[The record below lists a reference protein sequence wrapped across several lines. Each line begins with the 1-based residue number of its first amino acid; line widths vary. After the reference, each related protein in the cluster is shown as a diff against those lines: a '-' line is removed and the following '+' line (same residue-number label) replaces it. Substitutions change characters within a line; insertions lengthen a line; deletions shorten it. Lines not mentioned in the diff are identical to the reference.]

1 MSLEYPIDRVRNIGI
16 MAHIDAGK
24 TTTTERILYY
34 TGQTYKIG
42 EVHDGAATTDFM
54 EQEQERGITI
64 QSAAITAHWK
74 DCRINLI
81 DTPGHVDFTVEVE
94 RCLRVLDGAVAV
106 FCAKGGVEP
115 QSETV
120 WRQADKYAI
129 PRLCYVNKMDI
140 MGADFYNVVSMIE
153 DRLGANP
160 VCVQIPIGQRDDFKG
175 IINLIDMNAVI
186 YNDDDTLGT
195 KPVTTEIPEEYL
207 ESAGIYRDKLLEAAS
222 EADDALIEKY
232 FNGEEFTHD
241 EIIGALRKLTIA
253 NKIVC
258 VCCGTSYRNKGV
270 QPLLDLIVDLL
281 PSPID
286 VPHVKGINPRT
297 QEEEY
302 RESSVDAP
310 FSALAFKIV
319 VDPFVGKLV
328 FARIYS
334 GKIQAGQQIWNS
346 TKQKRDRVGRL
357 VIMHAAQREE
367 IQEADAGEIVA
378 FVGLKDVGTGDTL
391 CDEKK
396 QIILESMEF
405 PDPVIRVAIEPKTK
419 AGQEK
424 MAIAIMKLQEEDPSF
439 RSYTDQE
446 TGQTIIAGMG
456 ELHLEIIVD
465 RMLREYKVEANVG
478 KPQVAYRESPTK
490 AVEAEGRYVRQ
501 SGGKGQF
508 GDCKITLE
516 PSEPGSGIEFVNS
529 IVGGAIPKEYIP
541 AVEAGIRE
549 AAKSGILGGYEVVD
563 FKVTL
568 TDGSYHE
575 VDSSEMA
582 FKIAGSMALKNALN
596 KADCVLMEPVMK
608 VEVVVPEDYF
618 GDVLGNINARRGRIE
633 GTNIRNGAEVI
644 DAVVPL
650 SEMFGYAT
658 DLRSRTQ
665 GRGNYT
671 MQFSHY
677 ERVPSGMLDKLI
689 KRY

>member
-186 YNDDDTLGT
+186 YSDDDTLGT
-195 KPVTTEIPEEYL
+195 EPVTTEIPEEYL

-297 QEEEY
+297 QEEES

-334 GKIQAGQQIWNS
+334 GKIQVGQQIWNS
-346 TKQKRDRVGRL
+346 TKQKRDRAGRL

-424 MAIAIMKLQEEDPSF
+424 MAFAIMKLQEEDPSF

-689 KRY
+689 QRY

>member
-405 PDPVIRVAIEPKTK
+405 P
-419 AGQEK
+419 
-424 MAIAIMKLQEEDPSF
+424 
-439 RSYTDQE
+439 
-446 TGQTIIAGMG
+446 
-456 ELHLEIIVD
+456 
-465 RMLREYKVEANVG
+465 
-478 KPQVAYRESPTK
+478 
-490 AVEAEGRYVRQ
+490 
-501 SGGKGQF
+501 
-508 GDCKITLE
+508 
-516 PSEPGSGIEFVNS
+516 
-529 IVGGAIPKEYIP
+529 
-541 AVEAGIRE
+541 
-549 AAKSGILGGYEVVD
+549 IL
-563 FKVTL
+563 
-568 TDGSYHE
+568 
-575 VDSSEMA
+575 
-582 FKIAGSMALKNALN
+582 
-596 KADCVLMEPVMK
+596 
-608 VEVVVPEDYF
+608 
-618 GDVLGNINARRGRIE
+618 
-633 GTNIRNGAEVI
+633 
-644 DAVVPL
+644 
-650 SEMFGYAT
+650 
-658 DLRSRTQ
+658 
-665 GRGNYT
+665 
-671 MQFSHY
+671 
-677 ERVPSGMLDKLI
+677 
-689 KRY
+689 